1 MLLYTPG
8 EWWRYV
14 LLLNGTLTGLALEVV
29 VKDSAPAFFKVCSKG
44 LTWWPQAR
52 ANLETLEQIKEGG
65 ALFFY

>member
-44 LTWWPQAR
+44 LTWCMAPGAR
-52 ANLETLEQIKEGG
+52 KFRNIRTD
-65 ALFFY
+65 